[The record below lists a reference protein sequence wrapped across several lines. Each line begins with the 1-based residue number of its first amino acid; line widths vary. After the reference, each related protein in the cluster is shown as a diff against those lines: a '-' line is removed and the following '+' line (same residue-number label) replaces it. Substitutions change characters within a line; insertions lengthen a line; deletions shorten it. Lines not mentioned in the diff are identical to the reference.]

1 VPAKSLQVLV
11 DYARRN
17 SPFYSDLYRDVPEVV
32 TDLTQLPLVAQEA
45 FWEAN
50 TYPDN
55 RVLTRPLTNGVVY
68 KSGGTTGAPKFS
80 PWSEEENR
88 DAAIAFGTGL
98 VRAGLLRPGHRVANL
113 FMAGELYGGFL
124 FTNDVLA
131 NASIETVR
139 LPIGGTAPVEFVAAV
154 FKEFGV
160 NVTCGMSTTLVKLAD
175 LLIERG
181 ETADSVESLLFAG
194 EPLFD
199 DVRSVLAQAFPK
211 ATIGSLGYAA
221 IDGGPLGSPVPGGGV
236 RVHQSLAPYS
246 VVELIDEATGEP
258 ITSPGVPGRLVGT
271 NMSRTLMPLI
281 RYPVGDRAEWTD
293 PARMRFRLLG
303 RSGDSIKVGPD
314 VLRPGEIRA
323 VVARVDG
330 DGLVSGMQLV
340 ARRWDGK
347 DGLVLR
353 LAARERPAEG
363 LSQAVVDAVYAA
375 SPPYPR
381 AVERGVIH
389 PITVEWVRPSELAT
403 NSRTGK
409 LIEVVDER

>member
-1 VPAKSLQVLV
+1 
-11 DYARRN
+11 
-17 SPFYSDLYRDVPEVV
+17 
-32 TDLTQLPLVAQEA
+32 
-45 FWEAN
+45 
-50 TYPDN
+50 
-55 RVLTRPLTNGVVY
+55 
-68 KSGGTTGAPKFS
+68 
-80 PWSEEENR
+80 
-88 DAAIAFGTGL
+88 
-98 VRAGLLRPGHRVANL
+98 
-113 FMAGELYGGFL
+113 
-124 FTNDVLA
+124 
-131 NASIETVR
+131 
-139 LPIGGTAPVEFVAAV
+139 
-154 FKEFGV
+154 
-160 NVTCGMSTTLVKLAD
+160 
-175 LLIERG
+175 
-181 ETADSVESLLFAG
+181 
-194 EPLFD
+194 
-199 DVRSVLAQAFPK
+199 
-211 ATIGSLGYAA
+211 
-221 IDGGPLGSPVPGGGV
+221 
-236 RVHQSLAPYS
+236 
-246 VVELIDEATGEP
+246 
-258 ITSPGVPGRLVGT
+258 
-271 NMSRTLMPLI
+271 MSRTLMPLI

-381 AVERGVIH
+381 AVERGVVH
-389 PITVEWVRPSELAT
+389 PVTVEWVRPSELAT